1 MATLKTKVW
10 ASDPASLEHPGYTTF
25 DADMEKQGWV
35 FVQSVEIEYTPLT
48 RDELIA
54 GGVLNL
60 RQQRE
65 AMIEEQV
72 RALRRLDEAIQN
84 LLSLT
89 YDQPTEVKTPA
100 VDPYDDIPF

>member
-1 MATLKTKVW
+1 MATLKTRVW
-10 ASDPASLEHPGYTTF
+10 ASDPASLEHPGYTMF

-35 FVQSVEIEYTPLT
+35 FVQNAEIEYTPLM

-60 RQQRE
+60 RKQRE
-65 AMIEEQV
+65 AMVEEQV

-89 YDQPTEVKTPA
+89 YDQPTEVKATA
-100 VDPYDDIPF
+100 DDSDDDIPF